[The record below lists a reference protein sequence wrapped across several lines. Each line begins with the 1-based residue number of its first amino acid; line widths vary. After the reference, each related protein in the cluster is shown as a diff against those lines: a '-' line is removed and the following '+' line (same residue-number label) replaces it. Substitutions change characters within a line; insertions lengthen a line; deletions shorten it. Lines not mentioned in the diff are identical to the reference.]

1 MLNKADYYSKVNAI
15 LSDTHNTQLIMKLE
29 DAIKRIGKKSL
40 SNMLFLIINAIN
52 LLLGIKII

>member
-29 DAIKRIGKKSL
+29 DAIKRIGKK
-40 SNMLFLIINAIN
+40 I
-52 LLLGIKII
+52 